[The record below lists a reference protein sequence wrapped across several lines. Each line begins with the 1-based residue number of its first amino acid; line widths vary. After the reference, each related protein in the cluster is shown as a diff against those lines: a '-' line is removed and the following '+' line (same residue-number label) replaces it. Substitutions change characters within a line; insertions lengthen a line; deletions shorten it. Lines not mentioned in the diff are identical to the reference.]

1 MGEKRIGRPPR
12 GTPLSTPI
20 WCGQLDQKDRQYIL
34 DHTTP
39 TERGRALLALAQQ
52 NVAAQDKTCVVHYAP
67 SAV

>member
-20 WCGQLDQKDRQYIL
+20 WCGQLEPEDRQYIL

-39 TERGRALLALAQQ
+39 TERGWALLELARKNATQQ
-52 NVAAQDKTCVVHYAP
+52 AAAK
-67 SAV
+67 